1 VELSWTTFILEIIN
15 FLVLVWILKR
25 FLYQPVLDV
34 IAERRKSIEARL
46 NEAHTIEHDAEAL
59 KEQYNGRL
67 AAWESERRRARDE
80 LTRQIEQE
88 RARQLEDLRGVL
100 EREREKA
107 RVSGERELAEQKRAT
122 QEQALRQAAAFS
134 SRLLR
139 EASGPELEER
149 LLGLLIEGLQGL
161 SEEQLSRLREHSGD
175 PANQI
180 DVASAYPLSAD
191 QRERLTAAIG
201 KVFGTTPAI
210 QFRED
215 SQLLAGLRI
224 VIGAWVLAV
233 NVRDE
238 LTGFTELS
246 LVAN

>member
-1 VELSWTTFILEIIN
+1 MELSWSTFVLEIIN

-34 IAERRKSIEARL
+34 IAQRRKAIEDRL
-46 NEAHTIEHDAEAL
+46 SQAHTMEREAAAL
-59 KEQYNGRL
+59 KDQYNGRL
-67 AAWESERRRARDE
+67 AAWESERRQARDE
-80 LTRQIEQE
+80 LARQIEQE
-88 RARQLEDLRGVL
+88 RAHQLEDLHGAL
-100 EREREKA
+100 DREREKA
-107 RVSGERELAEQKRAT
+107 RVAGERALAEQKRVIE
-122 QEQALRQAAAFS
+122 EQALRQAAEFS

-161 SEEQLSRLREHSGD
+161 SPEQLARLREHCGD
-175 PANQI
+175 ASTRI
-180 DVASAYPLSAD
+180 DVASAYPLSSE
-191 QRERLTAAIG
+191 QRERLTTAFG
-201 KVFGTTPAI
+201 KAFGVPPALE
-210 QFRED
+210 FRED
-215 SQLLAGLRI
+215 AQLLAGVRI

-246 LVAN
+246 LAAD

>member
-1 VELSWTTFILEIIN
+1 VELSWSTFVLEIIN

-34 IAERRKSIEARL
+34 IAQRRKSIETKL
-46 NEAHTIEHDAEAL
+46 DEAHAIEHEAEAL

-67 AAWESERRRARDE
+67 AAWESERRRAKDE
-80 LTRQIEQE
+80 LDGQIEQE
-88 RARQLEDLRGVL
+88 RARQLEDLRGSL

-107 RVSGERELAEQKRAT
+107 RVSGERELAEQARAIE
-122 QEQALRQAAAFS
+122 EQALRQAAEFA

-149 LLGLLIEGLQGL
+149 LLGLLIDGLHGL
-161 SEEQLSRLREHSGD
+161 SQEQLDRLREHCGD
-175 PANQI
+175 PATEI
-180 DVASAYPLSAD
+180 EVASAYPLSAA
-191 QRERLTAAIG
+191 QRERLTAALGAAFATSPRI
-201 KVFGTTPAI
+201 A
-210 QFRED
+210 FRED
-215 SQLLAGLRI
+215 AQLLAGLRI

-246 LVAN
+246 LAAD